1 MMFSF
6 TPNKIA
12 LFSYTCF
19 LLIKTAFHKVMSH
32 YSTKLFSSIS
42 LIVFI
47 LYLLAESLISF
58 GINISHGLLSKK
70 LNFLSKIHI

>member
-1 MMFSF
+1 
-6 TPNKIA
+6 
-12 LFSYTCF
+12 
-19 LLIKTAFHKVMSH
+19 MSH